1 MKDLDIIQKNER
13 NSFHKIIDRTKQ
25 KDIEKTFLRHA
36 PSNDFNHQIMKKM
49 HPTQLDFEK
58 A

>member
-1 MKDLDIIQKNER
+1 MRYYSRDNER
-13 NSFHKIIDRTKQ
+13 NSFHKIIDLTKQ

-36 PSNDFNHQIMKKM
+36 PSNDFNHQIMKKK